1 MSFRSQWPN
10 EQMWERAVGLRQ
22 AGLTYLEIAGRLAKE
37 FELEDV
43 PSDDTVRRQV
53 SRRLAAAQDTPVAG
67 DTGLGEEPAQ
77 AERSNHWPALRKKAL
92 GIKYQLHVPVPE
104 LLGLPY
110 HFWPNA
116 AGPLAIDDPASE
128 QEREADPLFESLKQH
143 LEGHPVWSLL
153 TQWSEQVRAL
163 RTVLAGLAEGV
174 AATPGLEAWPLEH
187 GPSATSPTQE
197 RTLSFDRSV
206 ALLAFETASEV
217 HMPKV
222 EYAAPSLSGGWLLEW
237 HRSSSY
243 VVLGSSQDREG
254 LDSLR
259 DLHMTLPASID
270 ASPTVEPFRVLE
282 EQERAVGA
290 ELARISKMATF
301 PGRCSLWTA

>member
-10 EQMWERAVGLRQ
+10 EKMWQRAVELRQ
-22 AGLTYLEIAGRLAKE
+22 AGLTYLEIPGRLQTE
-37 FELEDV
+37 FDLEDV
-43 PSDDTVRRQV
+43 PSEDTVRRQV
-53 SRRLAAAQDTPVAG
+53 SRRLAVAQDAPVARDIG
-67 DTGLGEEPAQ
+67 PEEDPAQ
-77 AERSNHWPALRKKAL
+77 AERSDHWPALRKNAL
-92 GIKYQLHVPVPE
+92 EIKYQLHVPVPE

-116 AGPLAIDDPASE
+116 AGPLAIQDSVSE
-128 QEREADPLFESLKQH
+128 QEAEADPLFESLKQH

-153 TQWSEQVRAL
+153 TCWNEQVQAL
-163 RTVLAGLAEGV
+163 RTVLASLSQSV
-174 AATPGLEAWPLEH
+174 AAMPGLEAWPLED
-187 GPSATSPTQE
+187 GSRATSSTQE

-222 EYAAPSLSGGWLLEW
+222 EYAAPSLSGEWLLEW

-243 VVLGSSQDREG
+243 VVLCSSHDREG

-290 ELARISKMATF
+290 ELERISEMATF
-301 PGRCSLWTA
+301 AGRCLLWSP